1 MQITQAAMGHP
12 DTAVRPG
19 SPEMAELEN
28 LRLLASHCVDVIARL
43 GPDLSFLYVSPSA
56 ERMFR
61 IAIHDIIGRNI
72 LEFIDPRDIGIV
84 TDASR
89 HAREE
94 RGSVSAT
101 LRVRRGDGS
110 VIWVEATSNVI
121 ADGLGGV
128 LGDRALVVRD
138 VTERRRLED
147 ELRAMAMR
155 DGLTGLPNR
164 RSFDESLLRSWRHAM
179 RTGRP
184 MSLLMIDIDHF
195 KNFNDGYGHQV
206 GDDCLR
212 TVGAALAGAA
222 RPWDVVARYG
232 GEELAVILQD
242 ADASDGYEIAER
254 MRLAVQALAI
264 PQCPRLGGCVT
275 ISIGTATALPLEGG
289 SAAMPE
295 AMIGIADKALYVAKA
310 EGRNRCSRS
319 ILIASPA

>member
-1 MQITQAAMGHP
+1 MGCEGIGHASAATPSGP
-12 DTAVRPG
+12 
-19 SPEMAELEN
+19 SEIAELEN
-28 LRLLASHCVDVIARL
+28 LRMLARHCADVIARL
-43 GPDLSFLYVSPSA
+43 GPDLAFLYMSPSA
-56 ERMFR
+56 ETMFR
-61 IAIHDIIGRNI
+61 MPIGDMLGRSI
-72 LEFIDPRDIGIV
+72 MEFIDPQDLGV
-84 TDASR
+84 VSDASR
-89 HAREE
+89 QVHDG

-101 LRVRRGDGS
+101 LRVRCGDGG

-121 ADGLGGV
+121 DCGNAEGPF
-128 LGDRALVVRD
+128 DRVLVVRD
-138 VTERRRLED
+138 VTERRVIED
-147 ELRAMAMR
+147 ELRTMAMK

-164 RSFDESLLRSWRHAM
+164 RSFDESLMRAWRQAM
-179 RTGRP
+179 RTGTP

-195 KNFNDGYGHQV
+195 KNFNDEYGHQV

-212 TVGAALAGAA
+212 TVGAALAAA
-222 RPWDVVARYG
+222 GRPWDVVARYG

-242 ADASDGYEIAER
+242 ADASDGYDIAER
-254 MRLAVQALAI
+254 MRLAVQSLAI

-275 ISIGTATALPLEGG
+275 VSIGTATALPLEGG